1 MISVCWISH
10 FPFIYRWGKKKKWC
24 QKNSLLIWKIWFEK
38 SWIHGNHWFT
48 PHHTHVVPLTC
59 RLENSRVALT
69 VPRSKG
75 LHHTV
80 DLLRLAGQAETP
92 QELPAITR
100 RRVRTMQLTVEIIIP
115 PSCSIFELIAPL
127 TVVLGRGLGLQI
139 RAAPQ
144 KPEAPWCWSRP
155 WRKQ

>member
-1 MISVCWISH
+1 M
-10 FPFIYRWGKKKKWC
+10 
-24 QKNSLLIWKIWFEK
+24 
-38 SWIHGNHWFT
+38 
-48 PHHTHVVPLTC
+48 PLTC

-92 QELPAITR
+92 QELPAIMR

-127 TVVLGRGLGLQI
+127 TVALGRGLGLQI

-144 KPEAPWCWSRP
+144 KPEAP
-155 WRKQ
+155 